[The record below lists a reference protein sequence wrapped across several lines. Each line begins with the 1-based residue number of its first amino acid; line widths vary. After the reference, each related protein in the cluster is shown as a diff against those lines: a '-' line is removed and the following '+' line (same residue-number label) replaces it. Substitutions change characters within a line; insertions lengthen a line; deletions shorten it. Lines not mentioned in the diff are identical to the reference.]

1 MTGTKELVK
10 ADKSRM
16 LTSFDELEKWF
27 ETMWSRPS
35 SLFGS
40 SLWPASRLMDMKEL
54 SPSVDIYEEGNEL
67 VMKAD
72 LPGVKRDEITID
84 LSGSTLTI
92 SGEKKQEE
100 KLEKENYYRYER
112 CHGSF
117 HRSFELPEGI
127 DRDKVSARF
136 EDGVLEVRIPKTE
149 EEVSKSKKIPIT

>member
-10 ADKSRM
+10 TEKSRM
-16 LTSFDELEKWF
+16 LTPFDDLERWF
-27 ETMWSRPS
+27 ESMWSRPS
-35 SLFGS
+35 SLFGP
-40 SLWPASRLMDMKEL
+40 SLWPASRLMEMKEL

-84 LSGSTLTI
+84 LTGNTLTI

-100 KLEKENYYRYER
+100 KVEKENYYRYER

-117 HRSFELPEGI
+117 HRSFELPEDI
-127 DRDKVSARF
+127 DTEKVSAHF
-136 EDGVLEVRIPKTE
+136 EDGVLEIRIPKTE
-149 EEVSKSKKIPIT
+149 EAIGKSKKIPVD